1 MKKHLLLFSLAVA
14 LFSSC
19 ISQKSNARRES
30 NATPKEISDGYN
42 TTGTRNYTGSADEV
56 KNLGLN
62 VPLDVYM
69 RGLAG
74 VGVEGSGANAKITV
88 RGVNSFV
95 SNPEPLFV
103 VNNNALNGGFS
114 SAFQMIQVNDI
125 KSVTVL
131 KDAGS
136 TSIYG
141 VRGANGVIVITLKK

>member
-1 MKKHLLLFSLAVA
+1 MKKYVLSLVVLAFVA
-14 LFSSC
+14 SSC
-19 ISQKSNARRES
+19 TNLKTGNRGEAK
-30 NATPKEISDGYN
+30 AAPKEISDGYS
-42 TTGTRNYTGSADEV
+42 TTGTRNYTGSADEM
-56 KNLGLN
+56 KNMGTN

-74 VGVEGSGANAKITV
+74 VNIEGTGARAKVTI

-95 SNPEPLFV
+95 SNPEPLFI

-114 SAFQMIQVNDI
+114 SAFDMINVNDI

-141 VRGANGVIVITLKK
+141 VRGANGVIIITLKK

>member
-1 MKKHLLLFSLAVA
+1 MKKYILAISFFGFFA
-14 LFSSC
+14 GSC
-19 ISQKSNARRES
+19 TNLKTGNKGEAK
-30 NATPKEISDGYN
+30 ATPKEISDGYS
-42 TTGTRNYTGSADEV
+42 TSGTRNYTGSADEM
-56 KNLGLN
+56 KNMGTN

-74 VGVEGSGANAKITV
+74 VNIEGTGARAKVTI

-95 SNPEPLFV
+95 SSPEPLFV

-114 SAFQMIQVNDI
+114 SAYEMINVNDI

-136 TSIYG
+136 TGIYG

>member
-1 MKKHLLLFSLAVA
+1 MKKYILILPIFVFVA
-14 LFSSC
+14 NSC
-19 ISQKSNARRES
+19 INQKSNNNRES
-30 NATPKEISDGYN
+30 KVAPKEISDGYS
-42 TTGTRNYTGSADEV
+42 TTGTRNYTGSADEL
-56 KNLGLN
+56 KNMGTN

-74 VGVEGSGANAKITV
+74 VNIEGTGARAKITI
-88 RGVNSFV
+88 RGVNTFV

-114 SAFQMIQVNDI
+114 SAYDMINVNDI

-141 VRGANGVIVITLKK
+141 VRGANGVIIITLKK